1 MQKKGHRVYSISRN
15 IKALKDYSFK
25 YPRQVDLANED
36 SIDKFSSEV
45 KNDGVKV
52 DALINN
58 AGAFLNKPFEKIS
71 KKEFEYIF
79 QVNVFGLSSITRKV
93 LPIIDSKGHIV
104 NITSMGGINGAA
116 KFTGLSAY
124 SSSKGAVNILTELLA
139 EEYKEKGPSFNALA
153 FGAVQTEM
161 LEEAFPGLKA
171 PISAKE
177 IADFILDFSLQ
188 GQKYF
193 NGKIIPVSS
202 TTP

>member
-1 MQKKGHRVYSISRN
+1 
-15 IKALKDYSFK
+15 
-25 YPRQVDLANED
+25 
-36 SIDKFSSEV
+36 
-45 KNDGVKV
+45 
-52 DALINN
+52 
-58 AGAFLNKPFEKIS
+58 
-71 KKEFEYIF
+71 
-79 QVNVFGLSSITRKV
+79 
-93 LPIIDSKGHIV
+93 
-104 NITSMGGINGAA
+104 MGGINGAA
-116 KFTGLSAY
+116 KFAGLSAY